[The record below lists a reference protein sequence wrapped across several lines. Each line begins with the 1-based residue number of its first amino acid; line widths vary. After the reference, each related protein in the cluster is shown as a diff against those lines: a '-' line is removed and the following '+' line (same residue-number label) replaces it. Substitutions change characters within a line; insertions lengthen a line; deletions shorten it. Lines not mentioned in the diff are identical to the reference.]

1 MAVRLPTIL
10 LSPCAYLVYVGDD
23 VVATSAVSYFQLKPT
38 YHNHNGLYRRFAPNH
53 HHDQKS
59 NAMSKPAQSDVFSQE
74 EQFHDDWAKTIHS
87 DDIDV
92 DTFFTCP
99 SCVENKLIADWLGDV
114 HGKKILELGCG
125 AGEASVFLAK
135 RGGDVTA
142 TDISGEMLKV
152 ADELARNNGVTIA
165 TSKCLSHALSFP
177 DASFDVVYCANLL
190 HHVDID
196 ATLAEVRRVLK
207 TGGIFVA
214 WEPLAHNPVI
224 NVYRRMADK
233 VRTADEHPLTMAQ
246 IKTLSRYFSS
256 IQTQMT
262 WFFTLAVFLKFYFVD
277 HVHPNDE
284 RYWKKIVYDFP
295 RFAGLYLF
303 LEKADRI
310 FLRCLPFMRRYCW
323 NVVLLCKK

>member
-1 MAVRLPTIL
+1 
-10 LSPCAYLVYVGDD
+10 
-23 VVATSAVSYFQLKPT
+23 
-38 YHNHNGLYRRFAPNH
+38 
-53 HHDQKS
+53 
-59 NAMSKPAQSDVFSQE
+59 MSKPAQSDVFSQE